1 MERPIKIV
9 IFDMDGVLV
18 DIESSW
24 SYVHN
29 AFKVGK
35 NDNLSRYLK
44 GEIDFR
50 ELMRRDISLWGHV
63 KLSAVERIL
72 GAIPIMKGA
81 KETVFELRRAGCRT
95 AIISAG
101 ISVLADRLKRILG
114 IDYSLANRLVVDESG
129 ALTGEGEDEV
139 PLLEKAK
146 VIERFASEQR
156 IDLDDFA
163 AVGDSRYDIPVFEEV
178 RLGIAFNSS
187 GKEVKQKADVV
198 VNGKDLRGILPH
210 IIKSES

>member
-1 MERPIKIV
+1 MEEPIEIV
-9 IFDMDGVLV
+9 VFDMDGVLV

-24 SYVHN
+24 SCVHN

-44 GEIDFR
+44 GDIDFR

-63 KLSAVERIL
+63 KLSAVEGIL

-81 KETVFELRRAGCRT
+81 KETMSELRRAGCGT

-101 ISVLADRLKRILG
+101 ISVLADRLKRVLG
-114 IDYSLANRLVVDESG
+114 IDYSLANRLVVDENG
-129 ALTGEGEDEV
+129 VLTGEGEDEV
-139 PLLEKAK
+139 PLLEKAR

-156 IDLDDFA
+156 IGLDNLA

-198 VNGKDLRGILPH
+198 VDGKDLRGILPH
-210 IIKSES
+210 IIKGEP